1 MQRRNNNGR
10 ESDEMSVDSSLD
22 ESFDPLLDFGTSVE
36 LAEDLRRDIRAEIQ
50 LIDASINKAT
60 NSVKDEERKEGQ
72 LKQDISHAH
81 SEMQNLSRGATDRL
95 EDAGVHSG
103 FLTSLNHTL
112 QLDLVISTGVE
123 SSGVGSPTSVM
134 EHINSQSVSEGNDE
148 LEKPTNK
155 DIFKEKEDE
164 RKRLAQSID
173 EINKHADAL
182 FREKKTKLEE
192 IQRIKESIKSNE
204 LESAHRQ
211 ACEKVEVL
219 QADVKDESQRKKSI
233 IETIQQC
240 RSRSEANAQ
249 QVAEKVSQKK
259 IVLLACQDMMV
270 SKILS
275 ISTDKANQRLASTE
289 CNKERRTFS
298 SCVCQ
303 SERSCPQGIRLFR
316 QKVKVY
322 FGLISS

>member
-1 MQRRNNNGR
+1 MQSRNNNGR
-10 ESDEMSVDSSLD
+10 EPEKMSVDSSLD

-123 SSGVGSPTSVM
+123 SSGACSPTSVM
-134 EHINSQSVSEGNDE
+134 EHANSQSVSEGNNE

-155 DIFKEKEDE
+155 DILKEKEDE
-164 RKRLAQSID
+164 QKRLAQSID
-173 EINKHADAL
+173 EINMHADAL
-182 FREKKTKLEE
+182 FLEKKTKLEE

-211 ACEKVEVL
+211 ACDKVEVL
-219 QADVKDESQRKKSI
+219 QADVKDESRRKKSI
-233 IETIQQC
+233 IETIQQS

-259 IVLLACQDMMV
+259 KKNFF
-270 SKILS
+270 SLS
-275 ISTDKANQRLASTE
+275 RHDDL
-289 CNKERRTFS
+289 
-298 SCVCQ
+298 
-303 SERSCPQGIRLFR
+303 
-316 QKVKVY
+316 
-322 FGLISS
+322 